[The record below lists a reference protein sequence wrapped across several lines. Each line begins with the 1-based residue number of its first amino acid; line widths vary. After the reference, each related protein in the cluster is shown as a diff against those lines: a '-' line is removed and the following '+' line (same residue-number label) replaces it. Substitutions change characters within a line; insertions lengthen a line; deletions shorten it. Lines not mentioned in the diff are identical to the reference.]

1 VPLQDLAQSIP
12 GVAIA
17 ALLPG
22 FALATLLSPRWQW
35 WTRLAISP
43 GLSAGFI
50 GVFGMAMHD
59 VHIPFEPVTVF
70 PLLAI
75 LGGAAVFRWR
85 RATPGPGVALP
96 WWIPIPGL
104 LIGVVGAAVFVWALH
119 GQVLPPD
126 WDAPTHGGLAATIA
140 RTHDVLPLIPIPLQA
155 TEFVRVRPGFE
166 AMAAVVSWLGGPSPA
181 ASMAPVVTATL
192 VLLPLSLT
200 LLALEATGSIALAA
214 VVPFF
219 ALGMAFP
226 SYQAILGRFP
236 EMVDSTLIVPF
247 VVATLRVMRGVFTR
261 DNLLLLFAI
270 TASIWVIHGLE
281 VFTALVVACG
291 LLAWTAFRMIQ
302 SSPRL
307 ALLRIAGA
315 AGAVLVGAVLVTVLT
330 RMPHVPPENPTE
342 PSSVVL
348 PTVSSPV
355 QLHQIAAAIAQT
367 DLVSPITLVLFAIG
381 VVTILIRR
389 RMLWVLFAQILLV
402 LLMVDDLYLHKL
414 DKIWRIIYPWGD
426 ADRILG
432 VQYWLIPLVL
442 GTGFLALVSLVRSL
456 SRTRQMQVRVAIAA
470 VVVLVVAVVLRHP
483 LGQLWADLIGKY
495 PYSIFPLGVLDP
507 LSALRPWLLAVG
519 VAALAVVIA
528 WLAMA
533 RGLGAPRF
541 VGERLGAAAEG
552 LDVGGI
558 VLGIVAVVCVVV
570 GASVE
575 LGVYQHE
582 VATRSLVSP
591 ADVTVLNRM
600 GDVLPKGAIV
610 MNDGGDD
617 AGEWLAALTDFTPL
631 VPNGFAWKS
640 LDTPLDVDLEN
651 ACTDPDAAESAIQ
664 QSHADAV
671 FMGSLHIVPPLY
683 PWNFSCISRLPDL
696 RLIVSVPGD
705 GAVSAAFAVIK

>member
-1 VPLQDLAQSIP
+1 MPLQDLAQSIP

-35 WTRLAISP
+35 WTRLAMSP

-75 LGGAAVFRWR
+75 LGASAVFRWR

-104 LIGVVGAAVFVWALH
+104 LVGVVGAAVFVWALH

-181 ASMAPVVTATL
+181 ASMAPVVAATI

-247 VVATLRVMRGVFTR
+247 VVAALRVMRGVFTR

-315 AGAVLVGAVLVTVLT
+315 VGAVLVGAVLVTVLT

-348 PTVSSPV
+348 PTASSPV

-367 DLVSPITLVLFAIG
+367 DLDQPDHAGALRH
-381 VVTILIRR
+381 RR
-389 RMLWVLFAQILLV
+389 RH
-402 LLMVDDLYLHKL
+402 D
-414 DKIWRIIYPWGD
+414 P
-426 ADRILG
+426 
-432 VQYWLIPLVL
+432 
-442 GTGFLALVSLVRSL
+442 
-456 SRTRQMQVRVAIAA
+456 
-470 VVVLVVAVVLRHP
+470 HP
-483 LGQLWADLIGKY
+483 PPHA
-495 PYSIFPLGVLDP
+495 
-507 LSALRPWLLAVG
+507 
-519 VAALAVVIA
+519 
-528 WLAMA
+528 
-533 RGLGAPRF
+533 LGAR
-541 VGERLGAAAEG
+541 RR
-552 LDVGGI
+552 D
-558 VLGIVAVVCVVV
+558 
-570 GASVE
+570 
-575 LGVYQHE
+575 
-582 VATRSLVSP
+582 P
-591 ADVTVLNRM
+591 AR
-600 GDVLPKGAIV
+600 
-610 MNDGGDD
+610 
-617 AGEWLAALTDFTPL
+617 
-631 VPNGFAWKS
+631 
-640 LDTPLDVDLEN
+640 
-651 ACTDPDAAESAIQ
+651 C
-664 QSHADAV
+664 
-671 FMGSLHIVPPLY
+671 
-683 PWNFSCISRLPDL
+683 C
-696 RLIVSVPGD
+696 
-705 GAVSAAFAVIK
+705 